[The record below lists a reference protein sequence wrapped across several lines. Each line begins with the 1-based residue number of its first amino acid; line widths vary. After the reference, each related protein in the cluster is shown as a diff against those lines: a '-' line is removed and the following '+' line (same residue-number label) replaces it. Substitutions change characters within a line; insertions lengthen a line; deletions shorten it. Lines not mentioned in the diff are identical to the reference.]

1 MSCILRKTELL
12 SFQEVAIMSLTKD
25 KLATSLQTQIGMTKP
40 ESLDIVEH
48 LFEIMK
54 STLAN
59 GEDLLISGF
68 GKFTVREKKE
78 RVGRNP
84 QTKEQMILRERKV
97 VVFKSSGRLR
107 ERMNE

>member
-1 MSCILRKTELL
+1 M
-12 SFQEVAIMSLTKD
+12 ALTKD
-25 KLATSLQTQIGMTKP
+25 KLATNLQTQIGMTRS
-40 ESLDIVEH
+40 ESLEMVEE

-54 STLAN
+54 ATLES
-59 GEDLLISGF
+59 GEELLISGF
-68 GKFTVREKKE
+68 GKFHVREKKE

-84 QTKEQMILRERKV
+84 QTREKMMLRARKV